1 MGYGVLD
8 TAAHRFALDQRG
20 LPRFRCICWCN
31 LFQGVEGGTMG
42 QINQRHSGAP
52 NKRVSL
58 VRDGVGIDRA
68 EKGLLFAMPYSC
80 RTNDKGHQKVP

>member
-1 MGYGVLD
+1 
-8 TAAHRFALDQRG
+8 
-20 LPRFRCICWCN
+20 
-31 LFQGVEGGTMG
+31 MG